1 MPSGRILTTHTGSLP
16 RPEPLVELLKAK
28 EGRQP
33 YDRDRLEA
41 EIQRAVREVVSR
53 QQQAG
58 VDLVNDGEMSKVGYS
73 TYITD
78 RLTGF
83 EGEAHDG
90 PTQLADVADFPD
102 FARRYMGTRP
112 LASLR
117 RPACSGPVACRDLS
131 EVRRDLANFKRALA
145 EASLAEALADRAFM
159 TAASPG
165 VISVFLPNSYYPT
178 REAYLFALADA
189 MRPEYEAIVEAG
201 LVLQLDCPDLA
212 MSRHGE
218 FAKLDLAQ
226 FRRQIEVNV
235 AALNQAVANIP
246 PERMRIHLCWGN
258 YPGPHHYD
266 VALRDIIDVVFTARP
281 AAISYEA
288 ANPRHAHEWKIF
300 RDIKLPEDKTLIP
313 GVLDSTT
320 NFIEHPELVAERL
333 CNLARLVGPER
344 VIGGVD
350 CGFSTFA
357 GPTQVSPD
365 IVWRKLASLAEGAR
379 LATSML

>member
-1 MPSGRILTTHTGSLP
+1 MPSKRILTTHTGSLP

-28 EGRQP
+28 EGRRP
-33 YDRDRLEA
+33 YDRERLEA
-41 EIQRAVREVVSR
+41 EVQRAVGEVVRR

-58 VDLVNDGEMSKVGYS
+58 VDLVSDGEMSKVGYS

-83 EGEAHDG
+83 EGEVRIG
-90 PTQLADVADFPD
+90 LSQLADVAEFPD
-102 FARRYMGTRP
+102 FARYMGSRP
-112 LASLR
+112 AASLR
-117 RPACSGPVACRDLS
+117 RPVCSGPVSYRDLS
-131 EVRRDLANFKRALA
+131 EVRRDLANFKRVLEEA
-145 EASLAEALADRAFM
+145 EIKEAFM

-165 VISVFLPNSYYPT
+165 VISNFLPNSYYPS

-189 MRPEYEAIVEAG
+189 MRLEYEAIVGAG
-201 LVLQLDCPDLA
+201 LILQLDCPDLA

-218 FAKLDLAQ
+218 FAALDLAH
-226 FRRQIEVNV
+226 FRREIEINV
-235 AALNQAVANIP
+235 AALNHAVANIP
-246 PERMRIHLCWGN
+246 PQRMRMHLCWGN

-266 VALRDIIDVVFTARP
+266 VALADIIDVVFTARP

-300 RDIKLPEDKTLIP
+300 REIKLPEDKILIP

-333 CNLARLVGPER
+333 CNVARLVGPER

-350 CGFSTFA
+350 CGFATFA
-357 GPTQVSPD
+357 GATHVAPE

-379 LATSML
+379 LASSMLW